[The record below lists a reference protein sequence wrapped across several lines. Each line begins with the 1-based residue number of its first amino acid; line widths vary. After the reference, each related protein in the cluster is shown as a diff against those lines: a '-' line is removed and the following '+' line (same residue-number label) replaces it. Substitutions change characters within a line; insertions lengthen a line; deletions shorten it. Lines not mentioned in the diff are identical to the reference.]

1 MLSYGGKVLFPDTR
15 KGGFLLC
22 HSAAYGVGLKK
33 RCDELGVSCE
43 LISASKQRD
52 KPYTALSD
60 HLIRLLKK

>member
-1 MLSYGGKVLFPDTR
+1 MAWPQANQCSDKTSGHKLSCG
-15 KGGFLLC
+15 
-22 HSAAYGVGLKK
+22 GVGLKK

-60 HLIRLLKK
+60 HLIRLLKP